1 MSDEKYS
8 KYLPKENKSYA
19 IANAIIESICYHN
32 IINKHLPISTFDST
46 TGFYDWNDENTEILN
61 IMENSKNILK
71 EATRVIRALK
81 ILVSEKRKYILST
94 NEWFEDTKFSIH
106 DNIVLKELSQ
116 ILLYYV
122 GNCRGMTYNDFFKK
136 LDFLIEYVIKPAI
149 EHNESFEKERYVID
163 CINSAEEVLIL
174 DEDNNEV
181 FVVAIKIKLS
191 RTSYN
196 NKVEKILIYESDE
209 DSSVQEVSIDR
220 VVLKQKVSNKEVTS
234 SSFNPMLSYKTFTNY
249 EEQEKKP
256 KKEKFVDVVIE
267 SSTTLFEYFQ
277 MLPLKSMK
285 TYATQEELKE
295 FHQKIEHKPKDNKFY
310 ITASDTEEMILSTVL
325 HCLPYARILKPFE
338 LNNKLIQKFK
348 DYGEDFIEICPSPT
362 PNEPSSNSNDK
373 PKKEKENNLPKNS
386 KTQMSKEQQEKLN
399 KEVENI
405 NKDNDKLF

>member
-8 KYLPKENKSYA
+8 KYLPSENKSYA

-81 ILVSEKRKYILST
+81 LLVSEKRKYILST
-94 NEWFEDTKFSIH
+94 NEWFENAKFSIH

-122 GNCRGMTYNDFFKK
+122 GNCKGMTYNDFFKK

-174 DEDNNEV
+174 NEDNNEV

-191 RTSYN
+191 RASYN
-196 NKVEKILIYESDE
+196 DKVEKILIYESNE
-209 DSSVQEVSIDR
+209 DSSFQEISIER
-220 VVLKQKVSNKEVTS
+220 VVLKQKISNEKMTNGT
-234 SSFNPMLSYKTFTNY
+234 FNPMLSYKTYTDY
-249 EEQEKKP
+249 EEKDIKP
-256 KKEKFVDVVIE
+256 KKEKYIDVVLE
-267 SSTTLFEYFQ
+267 CSTTLFEYFQ
-277 MLPLKSMK
+277 MKPLKNMK
-285 TYATQEELKE
+285 VYATQEELKK
-295 FHQKIEHKPKDNKFY
+295 FQQTIEHKPKENKFY
-310 ITASDTEEMILSTVL
+310 VVAAEDTEEMILSTVL
-325 HCLPYARILKPFE
+325 HCLPDARILKPFE
-338 LNNKLIQKFK
+338 LNDKLIQKFK
-348 DYGEDFIEICPSPT
+348 DYGKDFIEICPPPT
-362 PNEPSSNSNDK
+362 PTEPSSNSSEK
-373 PKKEKENNLPKNS
+373 SKKEDRNQSSKSSNNSAPN
-386 KTQMSKEQQEKLN
+386 EEEN
-399 KEVENI
+399 KEMKDINDNI
-405 NKDNDKLF
+405 L